1 MTRIV
6 RWDPFRDMLAM
17 RGQMDRIMDEW
28 LKESNGAENGE
39 NGHSINT
46 MRLALDVSE
55 NDNAFV
61 VKASVPG
68 VHPEDLEINFNENT
82 LTIQG
87 ETKEDRTE
95 ESERYHLRE
104 RRFGRFVRSMTVPVA
119 VDADAIDAQYD
130 NGVLTLTLPKA
141 EETKPRKINVR
152 TAQQL
157 VEA

>member
-17 RGQMDRIMDEW
+17 RTQMDRIMDEW
-28 LKESNGAENGE
+28 LKESNGAENSE
-39 NGHSINT
+39 NGQST
-46 MRLALDVSE
+46 LRLALDVRE
-55 NDNAFV
+55 NENAFV

-68 VHPEDLEINFNENT
+68 IHPEDLEINFNDNT

-87 ETKEDRTE
+87 ETKDEHIDE
-95 ESERYHLRE
+95 NERYHLRE
-104 RRFGRFVRSMTVPVA
+104 RRFGRFVRSMTLPVA
-119 VDADAIDAQYD
+119 VNADSIDAHYE

-152 TAQQL
+152 NSQPV